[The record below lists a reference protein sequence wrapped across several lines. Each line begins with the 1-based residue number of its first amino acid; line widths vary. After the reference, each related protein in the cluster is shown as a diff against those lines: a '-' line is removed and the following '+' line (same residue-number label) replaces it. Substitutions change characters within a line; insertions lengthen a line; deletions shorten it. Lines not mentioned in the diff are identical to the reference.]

1 MLLKEKPRGR
11 ITAQDKSEKILS
23 YMSYL
28 LRPFR
33 SGKNT
38 FTYIMLRENDDGYSL
53 VPNNSLE
60 SAVRETM
67 YSLSSLIEM
76 VPRKERELRKKLNS
90 ILKAYEKAI
99 DMDEDES

>member
-1 MLLKEKPRGR
+1 
-11 ITAQDKSEKILS
+11 
-23 YMSYL
+23 MSYL
-28 LRPFR
+28 LKPFR

>member
-1 MLLKEKPRGR
+1 
-11 ITAQDKSEKILS
+11 
-23 YMSYL
+23 MSYL
-28 LRPFR
+28 LKPFR

-90 ILKAYEKAI
+90 ILKTYEKAI

>member
-1 MLLKEKPRGR
+1 
-11 ITAQDKSEKILS
+11 
-23 YMSYL
+23 MSYL

>member
-1 MLLKEKPRGR
+1 
-11 ITAQDKSEKILS
+11 
-23 YMSYL
+23 
-28 LRPFR
+28 
-33 SGKNT
+33 
-38 FTYIMLRENDDGYSL
+38 
-53 VPNNSLE
+53 
-60 SAVRETM
+60 M

>member
-1 MLLKEKPRGR
+1 
-11 ITAQDKSEKILS
+11 
-23 YMSYL
+23 MSYL

-38 FTYIMLRENDDGYSL
+38 FTYIMLRENDGNYSL

>member
-1 MLLKEKPRGR
+1 
-11 ITAQDKSEKILS
+11 
-23 YMSYL
+23 
-28 LRPFR
+28 
-33 SGKNT
+33 
-38 FTYIMLRENDDGYSL
+38 MLRENDDGYSL